1 MVRFMKEVRRSTR
14 IRTRRKINKL
24 IAIWVSSIIKAPL
37 LDSLE
42 MEAKLIQVTSMTTKH
57 ANKSFLSSLEGLF
70 PHFSLGVEGWL

>member
-1 MVRFMKEVRRSTR
+1 MVRFMKEVRQSTR
-14 IRTRRKINKL
+14 IRTRQKINEL

-57 ANKSFLSSLEGLF
+57 VNKSFLSSLEGFF
-70 PHFSLGVEGWL
+70 PHFSLGVEG